1 MQSGLDGAANEYER
15 LLAYEEAIKAA
26 IEDTSMSEAD
36 RAKAIQEATD
46 AQAELY
52 NKIKSG
58 LENTYATDDDK
69 WNAQQEQYR
78 KDIEWAT
85 QNGLP
90 ALAQKI
96 QDTWDAEVI
105 KRSTE
110 ALNEWKGTIDEALSG
125 VESGRIAAIVKM
137 QEDYVAGVLA
147 GGGMPSIERMRYF
160 ANLMEAEQKNLNKK
174 YETEEDKHLK
184 TLAEYDADYN
194 DAKLLGDEEL
204 MAKILAQR
212 EEYNND
218 YIQQIKDNAS
228 AEAQAL
234 LEGSEE
240 YKALTGD
247 LAKLGV
253 DEARKALDA
262 YRKMVEG
269 SEDLSEEAKAEI
281 LAGLDEIQEKID
293 DIELDNLQQQFEDIQ
308 SVISSISSILGSFG
322 ASSEL
327 TEGLSG
333 LSNVIGGLFS
343 VISGGTWVNKF
354 AGIASM
360 IGGIVTVAKSLKG
373 LFATGNEDLTAGV
386 NKLSAAYQKLVG
398 IMNKAFGDNK
408 TALQNQAIDNIKA
421 QIAEYQKLIDKEL
434 AKGNGFLAR
443 LFGVDTNEEAVKKY
457 QLEIEKLLGDIA
469 SLEEEQKKDFL
480 QTDTDSFVNELRN
493 IWAQSYDSAEEY
505 YAALKKLNQTTI
517 DNIIARWIEKK
528 LVEDQVNSALN
539 RLYESGMTD
548 SAFDLFGQE
557 IQAISDNAKREYEKW
572 QDAGYFQGEEG
583 GSSMDGSIARTAT
596 EAQFNQYLGYVQN
609 LNITAHDIL
618 NALSDQPALIDFS
631 ALAQISRG
639 IANDVER
646 IKDNTEYC
654 RMLESMKNDLAAIR
668 RGSSVAY
675 N

>member
-1 MQSGLDGAANEYER
+1 
-15 LLAYEEAIKAA
+15 
-26 IEDTSMSEAD
+26 
-36 RAKAIQEATD
+36 
-46 AQAELY
+46 
-52 NKIKSG
+52 
-58 LENTYATDDDK
+58 
-69 WNAQQEQYR
+69 
-78 KDIEWAT
+78 
-85 QNGLP
+85 
-90 ALAQKI
+90 
-96 QDTWDAEVI
+96 
-105 KRSTE
+105 
-110 ALNEWKGTIDEALSG
+110 
-125 VESGRIAAIVKM
+125 
-137 QEDYVAGVLA
+137 
-147 GGGMPSIERMRYF
+147 
-160 ANLMEAEQKNLNKK
+160 
-174 YETEEDKHLK
+174 
-184 TLAEYDADYN
+184 
-194 DAKLLGDEEL
+194 
-204 MAKILAQR
+204 
-212 EEYNND
+212 
-218 YIQQIKDNAS
+218 
-228 AEAQAL
+228 
-234 LEGSEE
+234 
-240 YKALTGD
+240 
-247 LAKLGV
+247 
-253 DEARKALDA
+253 
-262 YRKMVEG
+262 MVEN
-269 SEDLSEEAKAEI
+269 SADLSDEAKAEI

-373 LFATGNEDLTAGV
+373 LFSDGNEDITAGV

-434 AKGNGFLAR
+434 AKGNGFFAR
-443 LFGVDTNEEAVKKY
+443 LFGVDTDEEAIKKY

-505 YAALKKLNQTTI
+505 YAALKKLNQTTN
-517 DNIIARWIEKK
+517 DDIIARWIEKK
-528 LVEDQVNSALN
+528 LVEYQVNSALG

-548 SAFDLFGQE
+548 SAFDLFAAE
-557 IQAISDNAKREYEKW
+557 IEQISNNAKREYEKW
-572 QDAGYFQGEEG
+572 QDAGYFQGEEGG

-618 NALSDQPALIDFS
+618 NALRDQPALIDFS

-646 IKDNTEYC
+646 IRDNTEYC
-654 RMLESMKNDLAAIR
+654 RMLESMKNDLTAIR